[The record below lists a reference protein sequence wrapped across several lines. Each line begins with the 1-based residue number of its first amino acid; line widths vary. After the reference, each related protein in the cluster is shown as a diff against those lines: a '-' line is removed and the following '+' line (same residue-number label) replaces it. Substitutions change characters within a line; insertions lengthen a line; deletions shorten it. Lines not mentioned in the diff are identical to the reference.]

1 MIFLKL
7 GGSLITDK
15 DSPETARV
23 DVLRRLAIEI
33 RQALAQR
40 PDLRLLIGH
49 GSGSFGHSAASRF
62 GTHQGAGTP
71 EEWVGFAEVWAVAN
85 RLHRLVVDELRQAG
99 LPAMG
104 FPPSASAVAEDGALI
119 SLAIEPIDRALREG
133 LIPVVAGDVAFD
145 RVRGT
150 TILSTERV
158 FAYLAP
164 RLQPERLLLAGIEA
178 GVFADFPAN
187 SRLMATLTRTDLA
200 AVRVGAAAA
209 PDVTG
214 GMGDKV
220 RQALDLVEALPQ
232 MEALIF
238 SAEQPGRLQAA
249 LSGESPGTRLLAGS
263 SPPG

>member
-7 GGSLITDK
+7 GGSLITHK
-15 DSPETARV
+15 DTPETAREEV
-23 DVLRRLAIEI
+23 VRRLAEEI
-33 RQALAQR
+33 RRALGER

-49 GSGSFGHSAASRF
+49 GSGSFGHSVAARF
-62 GTHQGAGTP
+62 GTHRGAETP
-71 EEWVGFAEVWAVAN
+71 AEWAGFSEVWAVAN
-85 RLHRLVVDELRQAG
+85 RLHRLVVDELRRAG

-104 FPPSASAVAEDGALI
+104 FPPSASAVSEDGALI
-119 SLAIEPIDRALREG
+119 ALSVEPIERALREG

-158 FAYLAP
+158 FGYLAP

-178 GVFADFPAN
+178 GVFADYPAKT
-187 SRLMATLTRTDLA
+187 RVMATLTRQDLA
-200 AVRVGAAAA
+200 AVQVGAAAA

-220 RQALDLVEALPQ
+220 RQALELVAALPQ

-238 SAEQPGRLQAA
+238 SAEEPGLLQAA
-249 LSGESPGTRLLAGS
+249 LLGQSPGTRLLAFPR
-263 SPPG
+263 PPG